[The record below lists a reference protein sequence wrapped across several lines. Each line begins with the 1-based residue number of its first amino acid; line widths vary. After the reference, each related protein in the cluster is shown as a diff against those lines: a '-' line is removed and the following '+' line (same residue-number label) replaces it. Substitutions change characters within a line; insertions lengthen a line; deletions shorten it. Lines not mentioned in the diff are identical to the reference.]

1 MEIGEAGV
9 HGQAVKVCLEDVTD
23 PETDLATILLH
34 RMEDHPV
41 EVLQGLLQAALDVQV
56 KIT

>member
-34 RMEDHPV
+34 LME
-41 EVLQGLLQAALDVQV
+41 A
-56 KIT
+56 